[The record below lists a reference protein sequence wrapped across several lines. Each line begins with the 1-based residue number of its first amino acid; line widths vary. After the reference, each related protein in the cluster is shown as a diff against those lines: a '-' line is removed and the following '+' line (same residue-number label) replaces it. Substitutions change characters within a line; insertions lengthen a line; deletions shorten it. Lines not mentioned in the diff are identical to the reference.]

1 MSRTYCLKI
10 MIKRDKLI
18 VFLGSVGIG
27 KSTVIKGL
35 AYVLKARGFRTYR
48 IFIKAFHGSAY
59 ILWVFIVKLLGLS
72 DNSKYSPWLLVQ
84 RSGRIV
90 LERKLLV
97 LSIYL
102 DAFISIP
109 LKIIIVRVLRRF
121 GITFFLRS
129 IYNLHCLI
137 TYLRLLILE

>member
-84 RSGRIV
+84 RSLPPELINANINKEIDDVPTFIYTGGDVYVKGFHIV
-90 LERKLLV
+90 A
-97 LSIYL
+97 SIIKGSVSYTHL
-102 DAFISIP
+102 TLP
-109 LKIIIVRVLRRF
+109 TNREV
-121 GITFFLRS
+121 
-129 IYNLHCLI
+129 
-137 TYLRLLILE
+137 

>member
-59 ILWVFIVKLLGLS
+59 RPKKVGL
-72 DNSKYSPWLLVQ
+72 
-84 RSGRIV
+84 
-90 LERKLLV
+90 
-97 LSIYL
+97 
-102 DAFISIP
+102 
-109 LKIIIVRVLRRF
+109 
-121 GITFFLRS
+121 
-129 IYNLHCLI
+129 IYNPVREMFFKLEDERIQGGLVDCDRCK
-137 TYLRLLILE
+137 LRL